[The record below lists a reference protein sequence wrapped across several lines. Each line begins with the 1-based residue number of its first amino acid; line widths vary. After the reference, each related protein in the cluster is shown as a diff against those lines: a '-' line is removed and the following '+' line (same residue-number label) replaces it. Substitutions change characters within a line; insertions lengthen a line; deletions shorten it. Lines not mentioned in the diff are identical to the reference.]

1 MAASELVIRITNES
15 VEAVMALARPVLIGC
30 LLHNDHFDLNLV
42 GLELTAVFF
51 EGEIEVYYAL
61 EEMHP
66 YLRKRFGISGT
77 PTFIVVLEGRPLGT
91 LLGRFSPGKLIEHTS
106 HILSSRHRQTLQ
118 GVRLRQKM
126 QREH

>member
-1 MAASELVIRITNES
+1 MAASELVVRITSES
-15 VEAVMALARPVLIGC
+15 VEAVMSVDHPVLIGC
-30 LLHNDHFDLNLV
+30 VMQNDHFELNLV
-42 GLELTAVFF
+42 GLELAALFF
-51 EGEIEVYYAL
+51 QGELGVYYAL

-66 YLRKRFGISGT
+66 YFRKRFGLSGT
-77 PTFIVVLEGRPLGT
+77 PTFIVFLEGRPLGT

-106 HILSSRHRQTLQ
+106 RILSSRHRQAVQ